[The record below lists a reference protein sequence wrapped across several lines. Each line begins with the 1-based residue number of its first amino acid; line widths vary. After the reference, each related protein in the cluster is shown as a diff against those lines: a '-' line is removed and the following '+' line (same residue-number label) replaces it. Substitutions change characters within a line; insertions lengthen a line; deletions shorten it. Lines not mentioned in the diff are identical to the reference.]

1 MVPEDTRKRGY
12 YVSTDQQGQVT
23 QQATA
28 IPAATAVREF
38 FNVVAATKF
47 QPRLRYI
54 SGVCRFDIEGAGSW
68 RVEIKEGAVTVSE
81 ISKDDTSPAD
91 AVVTTTAD
99 FLARILAREGHLN
112 LMTGLLQEEVTV
124 RGDPAFAFAA
134 LAGSTFD
141 QVTLGQVDEYME
153 RKGEGHGQ

>member
-1 MVPEDTRKRGY
+1 MTAADMV
-12 YVSTDQQGQVT
+12 
-23 QQATA
+23 A
-28 IPAATAVREF
+28 EF
-38 FNVVAATKF
+38 FKMIAAKRF

-81 ISKDDTSPAD
+81 ISKDDTTPAD
-91 AVVTTTAD
+91 AMVTTTAD
-99 FLARILAREGHLN
+99 FLIRILAREGHLN
-112 LMTGLLQEEVTV
+112 LMTGMLQEEVIV

-141 QVTLGQVDEYME
+141 QVTLGQIDEYME
-153 RKGEGHGQ
+153 RKGEGHGR